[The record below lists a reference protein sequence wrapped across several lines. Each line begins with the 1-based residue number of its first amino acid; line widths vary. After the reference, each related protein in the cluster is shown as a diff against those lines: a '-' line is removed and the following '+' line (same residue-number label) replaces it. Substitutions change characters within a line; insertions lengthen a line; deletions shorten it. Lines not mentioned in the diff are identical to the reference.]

1 MSESARVSF
10 DHDDSDASY
19 KRLYPREGKDIKGA
33 SRILL
38 SAGGIKVEHALSTGM
53 LGFSGKRKY
62 SDWECSGCKH
72 PFISEQWLKRHE
84 KKCKAVREQAERA
97 FQLGEEN
104 ENRQK
109 RRRVTEAEKFIA

>member
-1 MSESARVSF
+1 
-10 DHDDSDASY
+10 
-19 KRLYPREGKDIKGA
+19 
-33 SRILL
+33 
-38 SAGGIKVEHALSTGM
+38 M

-72 PFISEQWLKRHE
+72 PFVSEQWLKRHE

-109 RRRVTEAEKFIA
+109 RRRVTEAEKVSSSADIYRVHSVTLMNVWLGESNC